1 MKDKRKFLFIV
12 FVILVVGVT
21 AFNIYLSKKSMSD
34 GKEKQ
39 LKLSNEL
46 LTKQNEDLKKRL
58 DKVLPSAQ
66 EQQRRAYL
74 STAETFIQLSFH
86 REKEGYSE
94 RKEKAKSIMSEEL
107 LQQFYPTDK
116 YELGDTYKTKP
127 IEMKFYLQENEPDKE
142 EVNVLAEFIN
152 VTTDSTQNREE
163 KVKQCVANHHK
174 KRKGNMASYK
184 CRRTKYESFITK
196 KVR

>member
-1 MKDKRKFLFIV
+1 MKDKRKSLFIV

-94 RKEKAKSIMSEEL
+94 RNEKAKSIMSEEL

-163 KVKQCVANHHK
+163 KVNNVLRIIMK
-174 KRKGNMASYK
+174 KENEIWRVTSVEELNM
-184 CRRTKYESFITK
+184 
-196 KVR
+196 KVL

>member
-1 MKDKRKFLFIV
+1 MKDKRKSLFIV

-152 VTTDSTQNREE
+152 VTTDATQNREE
-163 KVKQCVANHHK
+163 KVNNVLRIIMK
-174 KRKGNMASYK
+174 KENETWRVTSVEELNM
-184 CRRTKYESFITK
+184 
-196 KVR
+196 KVL

>member
-1 MKDKRKFLFIV
+1 MKDKRKSLFIV

-46 LTKQNEDLKKRL
+46 LTKQNEDLKNRL

-74 STAETFIQLSFH
+74 TTAETFIQLSFH

-127 IEMKFYLQENEPDKE
+127 IEMKFYLQENEPNKE
-142 EVNVLAEFIN
+142 EVNVLAEFIT
-152 VTTDSTQNREE
+152 VTTDATQNREE
-163 KVKQCVANHHK
+163 KVNNVLRIIMK
-174 KRKGNMASYK
+174 KENETWRVTSVEELNM
-184 CRRTKYESFITK
+184 
-196 KVR
+196 KVL

>member
-1 MKDKRKFLFIV
+1 MRSFLDIYEFCSTL
-12 FVILVVGVT
+12 ILVVGVT

-163 KVKQCVANHHK
+163 KVNNVLRIIMK
-174 KRKGNMASYK
+174 KENETWRVTSVEELNM
-184 CRRTKYESFITK
+184 
-196 KVR
+196 KVL

>member
-1 MKDKRKFLFIV
+1 MKDKRKSLFIV

-94 RKEKAKSIMSEEL
+94 RKEKAKSIMGEEL

-163 KVKQCVANHHK
+163 KVNNVLRIIMK
-174 KRKGNMASYK
+174 KEKETWRVTSVEELNM
-184 CRRTKYESFITK
+184 
-196 KVR
+196 KVL

>member
-1 MKDKRKFLFIV
+1 MKDKRKSLFIV

-58 DKVLPSAQ
+58 DKVLPSSQ

-163 KVKQCVANHHK
+163 KVNNVLRIIMK
-174 KRKGNMASYK
+174 KENEIWRVTSVEELNM
-184 CRRTKYESFITK
+184 
-196 KVR
+196 KVL

>member
-1 MKDKRKFLFIV
+1 MEDKRKSLFIV
-12 FVILVVGVT
+12 FVILVIGVT
-21 AFNIYLSKKSMSD
+21 AFNIYLGKKTMSD

-94 RKEKAKSIMSEEL
+94 RKEKAKTIMSEEL

-163 KVKQCVANHHK
+163 KVNNVLRIIMK
-174 KRKGNMASYK
+174 KDKETWRVTSVEELNM
-184 CRRTKYESFITK
+184 
-196 KVR
+196 KVL

>member
-1 MKDKRKFLFIV
+1 MKDKRKSLFIV

-116 YELGDTYKTKP
+116 YELGDTYKTRP

-163 KVKQCVANHHK
+163 KVNSVLRIIMK
-174 KRKGNMASYK
+174 KDKETWRVTSVEELNM
-184 CRRTKYESFITK
+184 
-196 KVR
+196 KVL

>member
-1 MKDKRKFLFIV
+1 MKDKRKSLFIV
-12 FVILVVGVT
+12 FVILVIGVT

-127 IEMKFYLQENEPDKE
+127 IEMKFYLQENEPNKE

-163 KVKQCVANHHK
+163 KVNNVLRIIMK
-174 KRKGNMASYK
+174 KENETWRVTSVEELNM
-184 CRRTKYESFITK
+184 
-196 KVR
+196 KVL

>member
-1 MKDKRKFLFIV
+1 MKDKRKSLFIV

-21 AFNIYLSKKSMSD
+21 AFNINLSKKSMSD

-39 LKLSNEL
+39 LKLSNES

-127 IEMKFYLQENEPDKE
+127 IEMKFYLQENELDKE
-142 EVNVLAEFIN
+142 EVKVLAEFIN

-163 KVKQCVANHHK
+163 KVNNVLRIIMK
-174 KRKGNMASYK
+174 KENETWRVTSVEELNM
-184 CRRTKYESFITK
+184 
-196 KVR
+196 KVL

>member
-1 MKDKRKFLFIV
+1 M
-12 FVILVVGVT
+12 
-21 AFNIYLSKKSMSD
+21 
-34 GKEKQ
+34 
-39 LKLSNEL
+39 
-46 LTKQNEDLKKRL
+46 
-58 DKVLPSAQ
+58 LPSAQ

-163 KVKQCVANHHK
+163 KSKQCVTNHHEK
-174 KRKGNMASYK
+174 ENETWRVTSVEELNM
-184 CRRTKYESFITK
+184 
-196 KVR
+196 KVL

>member
-1 MKDKRKFLFIV
+1 MKDKRKSLFIV

-94 RKEKAKSIMSEEL
+94 RKEKAKTIMSEEL

-116 YELGDTYKTKP
+116 YELGDTYKKKP

-142 EVNVLAEFIN
+142 EVNVLAEFTN

-163 KVKQCVANHHK
+163 KVNNVLRIIMK
-174 KRKGNMASYK
+174 KDKETWRVTSVEELNM
-184 CRRTKYESFITK
+184 
-196 KVR
+196 KVL

>member
-1 MKDKRKFLFIV
+1 MKDKRKLLFIV

-21 AFNIYLSKKSMSD
+21 VFNIYLSKKSMND

-66 EQQRRAYL
+66 EQQRREYL

-163 KVKQCVANHHK
+163 KVNNVLQIIMK
-174 KRKGNMASYK
+174 KENETWRVTSVEELNM
-184 CRRTKYESFITK
+184 
-196 KVR
+196 KVL

>member
-1 MKDKRKFLFIV
+1 MKDKRKSLFIV

-74 STAETFIQLSFH
+74 STAETFLQLSFH

-163 KVKQCVANHHK
+163 KVNNVLRIIMK
-174 KRKGNMASYK
+174 KENETWRVTSVEELNM
-184 CRRTKYESFITK
+184 
-196 KVR
+196 KVL

>member
-1 MKDKRKFLFIV
+1 MKDKRKSLFIV

-107 LQQFYPTDK
+107 LQQFYPTGK

-127 IEMKFYLQENEPDKE
+127 VEMKFYLQENEPDKE

-163 KVKQCVANHHK
+163 KVNNVLRIIMK
-174 KRKGNMASYK
+174 KENETWRVTSVEELNM
-184 CRRTKYESFITK
+184 
-196 KVR
+196 KVL

>member
-12 FVILVVGVT
+12 FVILVIGVT

-39 LKLSNEL
+39 LKLTNEL
-46 LTKQNEDLKKRL
+46 LTRQNEDLKKRL

-86 REKEGYSE
+86 REKEGYNE

-127 IEMKFYLQENEPDKE
+127 IEMKFYLQENETDQE

-152 VTTDSTQNREE
+152 VTTDSAQNREE
-163 KVKQCVANHHK
+163 KVKSVLRIIIK
-174 KRKGNMASYK
+174 KEKETWRVTSVEELNV
-184 CRRTKYESFITK
+184 
-196 KVR
+196 KVL

>member
-1 MKDKRKFLFIV
+1 MKDKRKSLFIV
-12 FVILVVGVT
+12 LAILVAGVT

-66 EQQRRAYL
+66 EQQRRTYL

-163 KVKQCVANHHK
+163 KVNNVLRIIMK
-174 KRKGNMASYK
+174 KEKETWRVTSVEELNM
-184 CRRTKYESFITK
+184 
-196 KVR
+196 KVL

>member
-94 RKEKAKSIMSEEL
+94 RKEKAKTIMSEEL

-163 KVKQCVANHHK
+163 KVNNVLRIIMK
-174 KRKGNMASYK
+174 KDKDTWRVTSVEELNM
-184 CRRTKYESFITK
+184 
-196 KVR
+196 KVL

>member
-39 LKLSNEL
+39 LKLLNEL
-46 LTKQNEDLKKRL
+46 LTRQNEDLKKRL

-86 REKEGYSE
+86 REKEGYNE

-127 IEMKFYLQENEPDKE
+127 IEMKFYLQENEPDQE

-163 KVKQCVANHHK
+163 KVNNVLRIIMK
-174 KRKGNMASYK
+174 KEKETWRVTSVEELNM
-184 CRRTKYESFITK
+184 
-196 KVR
+196 KVL

>member
-1 MKDKRKFLFIV
+1 MKDKRKSLFIV

-46 LTKQNEDLKKRL
+46 LIKQNEDLKKRL

-74 STAETFIQLSFH
+74 TTAETFIQLSFH

-163 KVKQCVANHHK
+163 KVNNVLRIIMK
-174 KRKGNMASYK
+174 KENEIWRVTSVEELNM
-184 CRRTKYESFITK
+184 
-196 KVR
+196 KVL

>member
-1 MKDKRKFLFIV
+1 MKDKRKLLFII

-21 AFNIYLSKKSMSD
+21 VLNIYLSKKSMSD

-86 REKEGYSE
+86 REKEGYNE

-127 IEMKFYLQENEPDKE
+127 IEMKFYLQENEPDQE

-163 KVKQCVANHHK
+163 KVNNVLRIIIK
-174 KRKGNMASYK
+174 KEKETWRVTSVEELNM
-184 CRRTKYESFITK
+184 
-196 KVR
+196 KVL

>member
-1 MKDKRKFLFIV
+1 MKDKRKSLFIV
-12 FVILVVGVT
+12 FVILVISVT

-74 STAETFIQLSFH
+74 STVETFIQLSFH

-94 RKEKAKSIMSEEL
+94 RKEKAKSVMSEEL

-163 KVKQCVANHHK
+163 KVNNVLRIIMK
-174 KRKGNMASYK
+174 KEKEIWRVTNVEELNM
-184 CRRTKYESFITK
+184 
-196 KVR
+196 KVL

>member
-1 MKDKRKFLFIV
+1 MKDKRKSLFIV

-116 YELGDTYKTKP
+116 SELGDTYKTKP

-163 KVKQCVANHHK
+163 KVNNVLRIIMK
-174 KRKGNMASYK
+174 KENETWRVTSVEELNM
-184 CRRTKYESFITK
+184 
-196 KVR
+196 KVL

>member
-1 MKDKRKFLFIV
+1 MKDKRKSLFIV

-46 LTKQNEDLKKRL
+46 LIKQNEDLKKRL

-127 IEMKFYLQENEPDKE
+127 IEMKLYLQEHEPDKE

-163 KVKQCVANHHK
+163 KVNNVLRIIIK
-174 KRKGNMASYK
+174 KEKETWRVTSVEELNV
-184 CRRTKYESFITK
+184 
-196 KVR
+196 KVV

>member
-1 MKDKRKFLFIV
+1 MKDKRKSLFIV

-107 LQQFYPTDK
+107 LQQFYPADK

-163 KVKQCVANHHK
+163 KVNNVLRIIMK
-174 KRKGNMASYK
+174 KENETWRVTSVEELNM
-184 CRRTKYESFITK
+184 
-196 KVR
+196 KVL

>member
-1 MKDKRKFLFIV
+1 MKDKRKSLFIV

-152 VTTDSTQNREE
+152 VTTDATQNREE
-163 KVKQCVANHHK
+163 KVNNVLRIIMK
-174 KRKGNMASYK
+174 KEKETWRVTSVEELNM
-184 CRRTKYESFITK
+184 
-196 KVR
+196 KVL

>member
-1 MKDKRKFLFIV
+1 MKDKRKSLFIV

-86 REKEGYSE
+86 REKEGYTE

-163 KVKQCVANHHK
+163 KVNNVLRIIMK
-174 KRKGNMASYK
+174 KENETWRVTSVEELNM
-184 CRRTKYESFITK
+184 
-196 KVR
+196 KVL

>member
-1 MKDKRKFLFIV
+1 MKDKRKSLFIV

-74 STAETFIQLSFH
+74 STAEMFIQLSFH

-152 VTTDSTQNREE
+152 VTTDSAQKREE
-163 KVKQCVANHHK
+163 KVNNVLRIIIK
-174 KRKGNMASYK
+174 KEKETWRVTSVEELNM
-184 CRRTKYESFITK
+184 
-196 KVR
+196 KVL

>member
-1 MKDKRKFLFIV
+1 MKDKRKSLFIV

-46 LTKQNEDLKKRL
+46 LTKQNEDLKNRL

-94 RKEKAKSIMSEEL
+94 RKEKAKAIMSEEL

-152 VTTDSTQNREE
+152 VTTDATQNREE
-163 KVKQCVANHHK
+163 KVNNVLRIIMK
-174 KRKGNMASYK
+174 KENETWRVTSVEELNM
-184 CRRTKYESFITK
+184 
-196 KVR
+196 KVL

>member
-94 RKEKAKSIMSEEL
+94 RKEKEKSIMSEEL

-163 KVKQCVANHHK
+163 KVNNVLRIIMK
-174 KRKGNMASYK
+174 KEKETWRVTSVEELNM
-184 CRRTKYESFITK
+184 
-196 KVR
+196 KVL

>member
-1 MKDKRKFLFIV
+1 MKDKRKSLFIV

-127 IEMKFYLQENEPDKE
+127 IEMKLYLQENEPDKE

-152 VTTDSTQNREE
+152 VTTDPTQNREE
-163 KVKQCVANHHK
+163 KVNNVLRIIMK
-174 KRKGNMASYK
+174 KEKETWRVTSVEELNM
-184 CRRTKYESFITK
+184 
-196 KVR
+196 KVL

>member
-1 MKDKRKFLFIV
+1 MKDKRKSLFIV

-21 AFNIYLSKKSMSD
+21 TFNIYLSKNSMSD

-46 LTKQNEDLKKRL
+46 LTRQNEDLKKRL

-74 STAETFIQLSFH
+74 STAEMFIQLSFH
-86 REKEGYSE
+86 REKEGYNE

-127 IEMKFYLQENEPDKE
+127 IEMKFYLQENEPDQE

-163 KVKQCVANHHK
+163 KVKNVLRIIIK
-174 KRKGNMASYK
+174 KEKETWRVTSVEELNM
-184 CRRTKYESFITK
+184 
-196 KVR
+196 KVL

>member
-21 AFNIYLSKKSMSD
+21 GFNIYLSKKSMSD

-46 LTKQNEDLKKRL
+46 LTGQNEDLKNRL

-86 REKEGYSE
+86 REKEGYNE

-127 IEMKFYLQENEPDKE
+127 IEMKFYLQENEPDQE

-152 VTTDSTQNREE
+152 VTTDSTQNREGKVGNVLRIIIKKE
-163 KVKQCVANHHK
+163 KETWRVTSVEEL
-174 KRKGNMASYK
+174 NM
-184 CRRTKYESFITK
+184 
-196 KVR
+196 KVL

>member
-1 MKDKRKFLFIV
+1 MKDKRKSLFIV
-12 FVILVVGVT
+12 FVILLVGVT
-21 AFNIYLSKKSMSD
+21 VFNIYLSKKSMSD

-66 EQQRRAYL
+66 EQQRRSYL

-94 RKEKAKSIMSEEL
+94 RKEKAKSIMSKEL

-127 IEMKFYLQENEPDKE
+127 IEMKFYLKENEPDKE

-163 KVKQCVANHHK
+163 KVNNVLRIIMK
-174 KRKGNMASYK
+174 KENETWRVTSVEELN
-184 CRRTKYESFITK
+184 I
-196 KVR
+196 KVL

>member
-1 MKDKRKFLFIV
+1 MKDKRKSLFIV

-46 LTKQNEDLKKRL
+46 LTKQNEDLKRRL

-74 STAETFIQLSFH
+74 STAEMFIQLSFH
-86 REKEGYSE
+86 REKEGYNE

-127 IEMKFYLQENEPDKE
+127 IEMKFYLQENEPDQE

-152 VTTDSTQNREE
+152 VTTDSAQNREE
-163 KVKQCVANHHK
+163 KVKSVLRIIIK
-174 KRKGNMASYK
+174 KEKETWRVTSVEELN
-184 CRRTKYESFITK
+184 
-196 KVR
+196 VQVL

>member
-1 MKDKRKFLFIV
+1 MKDRRKFLFIV
-12 FVILVVGVT
+12 FVVLVVGVT

-66 EQQRRAYL
+66 EQQRREYL

-127 IEMKFYLQENEPDKE
+127 IEMKFYLQENETDKE

-163 KVKQCVANHHK
+163 KVNNVLRIIMK
-174 KRKGNMASYK
+174 KEKETWRVTSVEELNM
-184 CRRTKYESFITK
+184 
-196 KVR
+196 KVL

>member
-12 FVILVVGVT
+12 FAILVVGVT

-86 REKEGYSE
+86 REKEGYNE

-163 KVKQCVANHHK
+163 KVNNVLRIIIK
-174 KRKGNMASYK
+174 KEKETWRVTSVEELNM
-184 CRRTKYESFITK
+184 
-196 KVR
+196 KVL